1 MLSRIGEAHP
11 DSSLGQ
17 THRKKT
23 NKEIK
28 TADVLA
34 KHRKRQAAQKK

>member
-1 MLSRIGEAHP
+1 LSRIGEAHP